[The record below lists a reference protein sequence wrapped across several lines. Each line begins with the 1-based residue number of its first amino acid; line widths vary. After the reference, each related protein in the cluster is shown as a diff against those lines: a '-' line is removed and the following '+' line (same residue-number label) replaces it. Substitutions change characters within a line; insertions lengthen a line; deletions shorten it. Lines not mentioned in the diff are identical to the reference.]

1 MVSVAFKTAFNDLR
15 PTLKAVESFTPSHC
29 IALYPKSE
37 KAASKT
43 ALRLLRVAILSSIF
57 STLLFHHTFQDTW
70 IITNDDYE
78 SLLAPHLRSDSNGGG
93 AIIKKDGLSACLL
106 VNDENPRL
114 PEWLAYHYH
123 VLPLRS
129 IIVAVDPASR
139 YRPNEILKRWVPMG
153 MKVDVWEDVDYLGNR
168 GGVW

>member
-1 MVSVAFKTAFNDLR
+1 MV
-15 PTLKAVESFTPSHC
+15 E
-29 IALYPKSE
+29 E
-37 KAASKT
+37 AASKT
-43 ALRLLRVAILSSIF
+43 AFRLLRIAILSSIV
-57 STLLFHHTFQDTW
+57 SILLFYHTFHDTSW
-70 IITNDDYE
+70 TVDTNDE
-78 SLLAPHLRSDSNGGG
+78 SILAPHLRSDYK
-93 AIIKKDGLSACLL
+93 IINKEGLSACLL

-139 YRPNEILKRWVPMG
+139 YQPNEILNRWVPMG
-153 MKVDVWEDVDYLGNR
+153 MEVEIWEDADYLGNQ